1 MIETA
6 MVGGVALYIR
16 DSINYK
22 IRNDL
27 AIDSL
32 EIVTVEI
39 FKPKSKSFLLG
50 IDHQIRQS
58 IYSKIIKYVSKKWM
72 RKTKKRYV
80 LEISIATGYWEK
92 DNLTLLD

>member
-58 IYSKIIKYVSKKWM
+58 IYSKIMKYVSKKWM

-80 LEISIATGYWEK
+80 QYWRFQLRLVIEKKTISHY
-92 DNLTLLD
+92 

>member
-1 MIETA
+1 

-39 FKPKSKSFLLG
+39 FKPKSKSFLINTWYRPPNTP
-50 IDHQIRQS
+50 IDLFED
-58 IYSKIIKYVSKKWM
+58 YKICIQKMDAEDKE
-72 RKTKKRYV
+72 TICTV
-80 LEISIATGYWEK
+80 LEISIATGY
-92 DNLTLLD
+92 